1 MEMIGSGQQTAGVH
15 DGHLLGRMAKVA
27 MVAALACMT
36 FRGEGGIWFKETDI
50 KRQSG
55 WWVMLDAGVG

>member
-15 DGHLLGRMAKVA
+15 DGHLLGGMAKVA

-36 FRGEGGIWFKETDI
+36 FRGEREGFGLRRRTLKDKAGG
-50 KRQSG
+50 G
-55 WWVMLDAGVG
+55 